1 MRTCRTEADVPAT
14 SRKTAASAEAHHY
27 APARRAARRWFT
39 LIVILLSLWVMR
51 SFLIPLA
58 WATVLAV
65 TAWPLYM
72 RASTGARQTTWLI
85 PLGFTLAVGVI
96 LMLPLSVVAI
106 EAARDSQVA
115 ISWIGEAQ
123 RNGIAQPPWLTH
135 LPFGTHLAGWW
146 QHYAGSPQAANALL
160 GRLNAQSV
168 FSMTG
173 AVGAQV
179 AHGAMLFF
187 VTLLALFAMLRHGS
201 KLAGHFSTITATT
214 LGGFGARFTERLV
227 SAIRGTVAGTVL
239 IALAEGTLIGIA
251 YAVAG
256 VPRPFL
262 FAVLT
267 IAFAMLPF
275 GAWLVFTVATV
286 ILLIQGAVLAAVLL
300 FGFSVAVMLI
310 GDNFV
315 QPAVIGNTIRLPFL
329 LALLGTFGGLETF
342 GLVGLFLG
350 PVIMAILLLVWH
362 EAMDEPLDQ
371 AAQTP

>member
-1 MRTCRTEADVPAT
+1 MPAT
-14 SRKTAASAEAHHY
+14 RRKTAPPAAHDDYSA
-27 APARRAARRWFT
+27 ARRHARRWFAV
-39 LIVILLSLWVMR
+39 LVILLSLWVMR

-65 TAWPLYM
+65 TAWPLHT
-72 RASTGARQTTWLI
+72 RVSAHAPRTTWLV
-85 PLGFTLAVGVI
+85 PLGFTLSVGVI
-96 LMLPLSVVAI
+96 LMLPLSVVAV
-106 EAARDSQVA
+106 EAARDSQMA
-115 ISWIGEAQ
+115 IGWISQAQ
-123 RNGIAQPPWLTH
+123 QHGISQPPWLSH
-135 LPFGTHLAGWW
+135 LPFGAHLVAWW
-146 QHYAGSPQAANALL
+146 QQYVGSPEAANALL
-160 GRLNAQSV
+160 GRLNAGSV
-168 FSMTG
+168 FGMTG

-187 VTLLALFAMLRHGS
+187 VTLLALLRHGA
-201 KLAGHFSTITATT
+201 KLASHFAAITATT
-214 LGGFGARFTERLV
+214 LGGFGERFTERLV

-239 IALAEGTLIGIA
+239 IALGEGTLIGIG

-275 GAWLVFTVATV
+275 GAWLVFSVATV
-286 ILLIQGAVLAAVLL
+286 ILLIQGAVLAALLL

-362 EAMDEPLDQ
+362 EAMD
-371 AAQTP
+371 TPAPG

>member
-1 MRTCRTEADVPAT
+1 MPAT
-14 SRKTAASAEAHHY
+14 SRKTATSAEARHY

-72 RASTGARQTTWLI
+72 RASAGTRQTTWLM

-187 VTLLALFAMLRHGS
+187 VTLLALFAMLRHGE
-201 KLAGHFSTITATT
+201 KLAGHFATITATT

-362 EAMDEPLDQ
+362 EAMDEPVDQ

>member
-1 MRTCRTEADVPAT
+1 MPADRRKPAA
-14 SRKTAASAEAHHY
+14 TAASSDHVS
-27 APARRAARRWFT
+27 ARRHARRWFT
-39 LIVILLSLWVMR
+39 LLVVLLSLWVMR

-58 WATVLAV
+58 WAAVLAV
-65 TAWPLYM
+65 TAWPLLV
-72 RASTGARQTTWLI
+72 RVSTHAPRTTWLA
-85 PLGFTLAVGVI
+85 PLGFTLAAGVI
-96 LMLPLSVVAI
+96 LMLPLSVIAV

-115 ISWIGEAQ
+115 LDWIGQAQ
-123 RNGIAQPPWLTH
+123 HHGIAQPPWLAH
-135 LPFGTHLAGWW
+135 LPFGTHLAAWW
-146 QHYAGSPQAANALL
+146 QHYVGSPQAANALL
-160 GRLNAQSV
+160 ARLNAGSV
-168 FSMTG
+168 FGMTG

-187 VTLLALFAMLRHGS
+187 VTLLALFALLRHGTT
-201 KLAGHFSTITATT
+201 LAGHFARIATTT
-214 LGGFGARFTERLV
+214 LGEFGTRFTARLV

-239 IALAEGTLIGIA
+239 IALGEGTLIGIG
-251 YAVAG
+251 YALAG

-262 FAVLT
+262 FATLT

-275 GAWLVFTVATV
+275 GAWLVFSIATV

-362 EAMDEPLDQ
+362 EAMDVP
-371 AAQTP
+371 ATG